1 MLLTMFFIGLIV
13 FVIGFIWVSAKRYS
27 YDDDNIWK
35 TILYPF
41 VLAGLSLFL
50 LFFIAD
56 NNYDPTIEGQ
66 FPKEYAVYLENED
79 KLLEYSNLN
88 DKKMLTNAG
97 KDKALAL
104 TDSNTELLAKLDRKL
119 EETEDYKNFTKATDI
134 ITISSFGISYLLGL
148 VRLVWVYEVDLR
160 GRKKRKLSK
169 SLQA

>member
-1 MLLTMFFIGLIV
+1 MVMVLFFLGLIV

-35 TILYPF
+35 TLIYPF

-50 LFFIAD
+50 LLYIAD
-56 NNYDPTIEGQ
+56 TKYEPTVEGQ
-66 FPKEYAVYLENED
+66 FPKEYATYLENKD

-104 TDSNTELLAKLDRKL
+104 TDSNTELKAKLDKKL
-119 EETEDYKNFTKATDI
+119 EATEDYKNYTKATDI
-134 ITISSFGISYLLGL
+134 ITISSFSISYLIGL

-169 SLQA
+169 SLQV